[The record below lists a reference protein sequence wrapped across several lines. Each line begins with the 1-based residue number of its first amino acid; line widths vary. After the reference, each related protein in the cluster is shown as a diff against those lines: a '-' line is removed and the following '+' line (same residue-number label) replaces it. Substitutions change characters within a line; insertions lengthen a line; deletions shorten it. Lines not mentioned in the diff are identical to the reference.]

1 MKTILLIVSFLII
14 IFTSMLFYIGIY
26 DELYQEL
33 EKNKLWFSD
42 GSFSISLVFLFVS
55 IVCSIYIFKHFSKKK
70 INLNNPDVSLVLQKL
85 ELIKHDKNYKDYWF

>member
-1 MKTILLIVSFLII
+1 
-14 IFTSMLFYIGIY
+14 MLFYIGIY

-55 IVCSIYIFKHFSKKK
+55 IICLIYIFKHFSKKK
-70 INLNNPDVSLVLQKL
+70 INLNNQDVSLVLQKL

>member
-1 MKTILLIVSFLII
+1 MRTILLIVSFLII
-14 IFTSMLFYIGIY
+14 IFTFMLFYIGIY

-55 IVCSIYIFKHFSKKK
+55 IICSIYIFKHFSKKN
-70 INLNNPDVSLVLQKL
+70 NLNNQDVSLVLQKL
-85 ELIKHDKNYKDYWF
+85 EIIKHDKNYKDYWF